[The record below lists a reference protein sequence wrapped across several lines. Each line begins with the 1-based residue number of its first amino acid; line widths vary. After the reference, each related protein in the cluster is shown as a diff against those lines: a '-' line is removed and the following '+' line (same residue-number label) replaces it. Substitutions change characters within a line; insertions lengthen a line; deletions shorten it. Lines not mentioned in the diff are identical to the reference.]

1 VGLGTKLLG
10 SRVLNFG
17 PCAAREHP
25 KLSSVW
31 REDLDAFIFILIA
44 LLTFGGVFDVS
55 LVADYVVSSHRSMRI
70 ALNSVAC

>member
-1 VGLGTKLLG
+1 MQLGNTPNL
-10 SRVLNFG
+10 
-17 PCAAREHP
+17 ARSGEMTHP
-25 KLSSVW
+25 
-31 REDLDAFIFILIA
+31 DLDAFIFILIA